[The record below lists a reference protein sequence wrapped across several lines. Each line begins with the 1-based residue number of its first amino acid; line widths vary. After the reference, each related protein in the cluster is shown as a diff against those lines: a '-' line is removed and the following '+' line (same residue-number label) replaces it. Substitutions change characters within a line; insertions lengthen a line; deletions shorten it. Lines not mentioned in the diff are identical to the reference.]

1 MVDATRRVVVAGASL
16 AGLRAAEQLRAAGH
30 DGELLV
36 LGAEPHLPYNRPPLS
51 KEVLADHE
59 PADAAALARRLAF
72 RQRASISDVTFLLG
86 ETVTNADLAAGTLST
101 ASGRTL
107 TYDGLVAAT
116 GLRPRRLAVPGP
128 LLGRHV
134 LRTVED
140 CHALK
145 SGLGRRT
152 RRVVVVGAGFVGCEV
167 ASTLTALGHTVTVV
181 EPAGAPMARVLG
193 HDLAAAVQRHH
204 ERAGIGFVIGTGVAA
219 FTGLGHVTGVLLDD
233 GRELPADIVVE
244 AVGSTCNTEWLDGNG
259 LDLTDGVLVD
269 EHLRAQAPTP
279 LVAVGDLARFP
290 NPLFDGEPR
299 RVEHWSIPTDTAR
312 RAAVTLTSA
321 LHGVEPD
328 ATPFAPIPSF
338 WSDQLDLR
346 FQSFG
351 SPALA
356 DQAVVEEGDLDHL
369 TDGVLATYH
378 RGGSHVGTVALNLSP
393 ARQRDLRSAFT
404 ALVPTA

>member
-1 MVDATRRVVVAGASL
+1 VPSARRVVVVGASL
-16 AGLRAAEQLRAAGH
+16 AGLRTAEQLRAAGH
-30 DGELLV
+30 AGELLV
-36 LGAEPHLPYNRPPLS
+36 LGAEQHPPYNRPPLS
-51 KEVLADHE
+51 KEVLADQQ
-59 PADAAALARRLAF
+59 PADPAALAQRLAF
-72 RQRASISDVTFLLG
+72 RQRSSISDVTFLLG
-86 ETVTNADLAAGTLST
+86 ETVTTADLAAGTLST

-107 TYDGLVAAT
+107 TYGGLVAAT

-134 LRTVED
+134 LRTVDD
-140 CHALK
+140 CHALR
-145 SGLGRRT
+145 SGLARES
-152 RRVVVVGAGFVGCEV
+152 RRVVVVGAGFIGCEV
-167 ASTLTALGHTVTVV
+167 AGALSALGHTVTVV

-193 HDLAAAVQRHH
+193 HDLAEAVQRHH
-204 ERAGIGFVIGTGVAA
+204 ERAGIRFVLGTGVSA

-233 GRELPADIVVE
+233 GQEHPADVVVE

-269 EHLRAQAPTP
+269 EHLLATAPTP
-279 LVAVGDLARFP
+279 LVAVGDIARFP
-290 NPLFDGEPR
+290 NPLFDREPR

-312 RAAVTLTSA
+312 RAAVTLARA
-321 LHGVEPD
+321 LHGSELDPM
-328 ATPFAPIPSF
+328 PFAPVPSF

-356 DQAVVEEGDLDHL
+356 DRAVVEEGDLDHL
-369 TDGVLATYH
+369 TDGVLVTYH
-378 RGGSHVGTVALNLSP
+378 RGASPVGTVALNLSP